1 MPKPSLTHVMTPEE
15 KCRLAAYLVQQAEVS
30 DMLACTLREKAR
42 RLEFAAAQELEDQEA
57 ASALQPDPKK
67 WTAG

>member
-1 MPKPSLTHVMTPEE
+1 MTPEE

-42 RLEFAAAQELEDQEA
+42 RLGDEAAQELEDATKALA
-57 ASALQPDPKK
+57 AQAFRPDSSHTP
-67 WTAG
+67 A